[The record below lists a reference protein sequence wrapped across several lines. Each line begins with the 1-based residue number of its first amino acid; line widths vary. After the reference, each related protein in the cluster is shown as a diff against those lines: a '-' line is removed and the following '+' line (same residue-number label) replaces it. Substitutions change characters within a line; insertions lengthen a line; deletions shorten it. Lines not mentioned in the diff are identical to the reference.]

1 MRSFS
6 GTWMKLET
14 PPKDANV
21 GRKSTYKAAVDFDE
35 GEMTVDLIGVPD
47 TSEDAEARRERVEK
61 LIAKLILLGQTRGR
75 PRKETSDEEQ
85 KAA

>member
-1 MRSFS
+1 M
-6 GTWMKLET
+6 
-14 PPKDANV
+14 

-35 GEMTVDLIGVPD
+35 EEMTVELIGVAD

-61 LIAKLILLGQTRGR
+61 LIAKIILLGQTRGR
-75 PRKETSDEEQ
+75 PRKEISDEEQ